1 MTNPLDSPRP
11 PQGCTVCGTQKTHWL
26 IPAVGRRC
34 TDHTAQV
41 MEQVDPV
48 AAFRIARV
56 WLAWRIDEAFDVA
69 AARWTRHA

>member
-1 MTNPLDSPRP
+1 VTEP
-11 PQGCTVCGTQKTHWL
+11 PYRLPAGCTYRDCGTQKTHWL

-34 TDHTAQV
+34 TSHTAQV

-56 WLAWRIDEAFDVA
+56 WLAWRIDEAFDAA
-69 AARWTRHA
+69 AARWTA